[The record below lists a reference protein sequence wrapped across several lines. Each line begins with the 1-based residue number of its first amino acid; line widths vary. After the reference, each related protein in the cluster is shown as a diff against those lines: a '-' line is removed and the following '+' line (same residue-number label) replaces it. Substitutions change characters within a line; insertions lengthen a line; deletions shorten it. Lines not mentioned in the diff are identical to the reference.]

1 MLRTFCALIFFH
13 MKDKLVLSR
22 RVVKRAAAVVSMV
35 SGEGAMMRCA
45 LWRWSLR
52 LGVSIGVMSLFAGGC
67 ASTPEAQDALT
78 QEPARVEPA
87 SSSKLLETTPRFVVI
102 DREQPL
108 YLEPAEGAE
117 FIQFMSDEERA
128 QLEERE
134 RAEALA
140 RAKKEA
146 EAKAKA
152 KAAAKAK
159 AQAKKPK
166 RKKKKRRVRLT
177 KAQREAQAKAKKER
191 EERALRKEAERYITR
206 AEREAQR
213 QPYANPQGRYHVM
226 RVVRELPDQ
235 WLELESLDRQEQ
247 RQHCWRSS
255 IPELSGARYRF
266 YVRQA
271 QLSEVVVRLE
281 RFEFDSG
288 VQIKLQPGAVVRR
301 LGELEEVYVDGVQV
315 RLDIPDDAI
324 AREYHEP
331 QTFEAPET
339 DTGISDV
346 AFMRDELK
354 IDKAQRLPYLPF
366 LDQFVVGT
374 GWAKKRFYLTTQTP
388 CSEFRVLTVPE
399 AAEPLSRRRVTRIR
413 GDAQELQ
420 GSYAPVGA
428 VIWSQQGKRMGVVSQ
443 RLALGEP
450 LARPAAPPRRCFK
463 QRLWRALSVASWR
476 SMTLCFDADD
486 VREAP

>member
-1 MLRTFCALIFFH
+1 
-13 MKDKLVLSR
+13 
-22 RVVKRAAAVVSMV
+22 
-35 SGEGAMMRCA
+35 MRSA
-45 LWRWSLR
+45 SWSWSLMFGLMSV
-52 LGVSIGVMSLFAGGC
+52 LGVGC
-67 ASTPEAQDALT
+67 ASSPESPDALT
-78 QEPARVEPA
+78 QTHQPVEGA

-108 YLEPAEGAE
+108 YLEPSAQGA
-117 FIQFMSDEERA
+117 FIQFMSTD
-128 QLEERE
+128 E
-134 RAEALA
+134 RAELERVEAQ
-140 RAKKEA
+140 REQKEV

-152 KAAAKAK
+152 EADAKAK
-159 AQAKKPK
+159 AQARAKARAKKPK
-166 RKKKKRRVRLT
+166 KRKRRAKLT
-177 KAQREAQAKAKKER
+177 RAQREAQAKAKKER
-191 EERALRKEAERYITR
+191 QERALKKEAARYITR

-213 QPYANPQGRYHVM
+213 QPYAHPQGRYHVM

-288 VQIKLQPGAVVRR
+288 VQIKLQPGAVVARQ
-301 LGELEEVYVDGVQV
+301 GELEEVYVDGVQV
-315 RLDIPDDAI
+315 RLEIPDDAI

-331 QTFEAPET
+331 QIFEAPET

-354 IDKAQRLPYLPF
+354 LDKQQRLPYLPF
-366 LDQFVVGT
+366 FDQFVVGT
-374 GWAKKRFYLTTQTP
+374 GWARKRFYLTTQTP
-388 CSEFRVLTVPE
+388 CAEFRVLTKPE

-413 GDAQELQ
+413 GDAQQ
-420 GSYAPVGA
+420 INGVYAPEGA
-428 VIWSQQGKRMGVVSQ
+428 VIWSPEGQRMGVVSQ
-443 RLALGEP
+443 RLGLGDP
-450 LARPAAPPRRCFK
+450 LAQPADRPKRCFK
-463 QRLWRALSVASWR
+463 QRLWRELDAVSWR
-476 SMTLCFDADD
+476 ELILCFDPDD

>member
-1 MLRTFCALIFFH
+1 
-13 MKDKLVLSR
+13 
-22 RVVKRAAAVVSMV
+22 
-35 SGEGAMMRCA
+35 MRSA
-45 LWRWSLR
+45 LWRRSLR
-52 LGVSIGVMSLFAGGC
+52 LGVSMGVMSLFAGGC
-67 ASTPEAQDALT
+67 ASTPETQDVQP
-78 QEPARVEPA
+78 QEPARDAPA

-108 YLEPAEGAE
+108 YLEPAEGAA

-134 RAEALA
+134 RALALA
-140 RAKKEA
+140 QAKKEA

-152 KAAAKAK
+152 EAAAKAKAK

-166 RKKKKRRVRLT
+166 RKKKTRRVRLT

-191 EERALRKEAERYITR
+191 QERALKKEAERYITR

-288 VQIKLQPGAVVRR
+288 VQVKLQPGAVVRR
-301 LGELEEVYVDGVQV
+301 LGELEEVYVDGVHV
-315 RLDIPDDAI
+315 RLEIPDDAI

-388 CSEFRVLTVPE
+388 CSEFRVLTNPE

-413 GDAQELQ
+413 GDGQELQ

-428 VIWSQQGKRMGVVSQ
+428 VIWSQDGERMGVVSQ

-450 LARPAAPPRRCFK
+450 LAEPAAAPKRCFK
-463 QRLWRALSVASWR
+463 QRLWRELSAASWR
-476 SMTLCFDADD
+476 ELTLCFDADD
-486 VREAP
+486 VREMTKP